1 MIPSSAKQKGRKFQQ
16 FIRDLI
22 LKYFKEL
29 EPDDC
34 RSTSMGAGGE
44 DVLLSPRARK
54 LLPISIECKHR
65 KSFSVY
71 SIYEQAQ
78 SNAGKYEPVVF
89 LKGNH
94 KQPLAIVDAEYL
106 IKLMR
111 KVNE

>member
-22 LKYFKEL
+22 LKTFKEL

-65 KSFSVY
+65 KSFSIY
-71 SIYEQAQ
+71 SIYEQAKA
-78 SNAGKYEPVVF
+78 NAGKYEPVVF

-94 KQPLAIVDAEYL
+94 KQPLAVVDAEYL
-106 IKLMR
+106 INLMR
-111 KVNE
+111 K